1 MTDAKNQTTLYS
13 YFIDDN
19 LEQVTYSNAVV
30 TTPSVW
36 FTYDTNYNRIVSM
49 TDGTGITTY
58 SYYAVT
64 NGQLGA
70 GMLAAV
76 TGPLTN
82 STITYDYDALGRT
95 TNRAINSVAQQ
106 LTYDA
111 LGRVTI
117 ITNVLGSFT
126 NTFLGAT
133 ALLATNFYP
142 NGQKTVL
149 SYFSITNDERLQQ
162 IQNMTPAGQNL
173 STFGYVYDPVGQ
185 ITNWTEQ
192 ADTNAATIQTMQYDT
207 VNELLSDTV
216 YSNTM
221 AGAILK
227 QYAYGYDLAANRTS
241 EQIGTGTNGLVA
253 ISQSFYNSVNQ
264 LTNRASGSGP
274 VQFAGAL
281 DKQGIVTVAGNPATV
296 NHFTTNY
303 FGYGT
308 VMNGTNVVPIV
319 ATDYNNNSRTNRY
332 QLVVTNNGISETLT
346 YDLDGNLASVVTA
359 TSTNIYQW
367 DAANRLVGITNGAN
381 QSQFSYDGL
390 GRRVEDA
397 EVQSGVA
404 TDSRFVWCG
413 TELCEQ
419 RDSTGTNVTKRFFNG
434 GEQISGTNY
443 YFTRDHLGSVREMM
457 DSAGAIRVRYD
468 YDPYGRQTV
477 VSGSMSADFAYAG
490 MFVHQPSE
498 LNLTFHRSYSAD
510 LGRWTN
516 RDPLEEEAGLNLYDY
531 VDNNPINVVDTLGLS
546 SADVTKLYNLY
557 AQELQRMTDAGER
570 LDTEGDSTIGWL
582 NNLLS
587 WIDPKKKGCGD
598 QAADIYLVV
607 VRQAYDD
614 TWTFDIPQIFRPLPH
629 QFVTA
634 TSSNPNDPKITIDP
648 WTGTFYEE
656 NPDGTGTLLTVPII
670 PKAKHC
676 G

>member
-1 MTDAKNQTTLYS
+1 
-13 YFIDDN
+13 
-19 LEQVTYSNAVV
+19 
-30 TTPSVW
+30 
-36 FTYDTNYNRIVSM
+36 
-49 TDGTGITTY
+49 
-58 SYYAVT
+58 
-64 NGQLGA
+64 
-70 GMLAAV
+70 
-76 TGPLTN
+76 
-82 STITYDYDALGRT
+82 
-95 TNRAINSVAQQ
+95 
-106 LTYDA
+106 
-111 LGRVTI
+111 
-117 ITNVLGSFT
+117 
-126 NTFLGAT
+126 
-133 ALLATNFYP
+133 
-142 NGQKTVL
+142 
-149 SYFSITNDERLQQ
+149 
-162 IQNMTPAGQNL
+162 
-173 STFGYVYDPVGQ
+173 
-185 ITNWTEQ
+185 
-192 ADTNAATIQTMQYDT
+192 
-207 VNELLSDTV
+207 
-216 YSNTM
+216 
-221 AGAILK
+221 
-227 QYAYGYDLAANRTS
+227 
-241 EQIGTGTNGLVA
+241 
-253 ISQSFYNSVNQ
+253 
-264 LTNRASGSGP
+264 
-274 VQFAGAL
+274 
-281 DKQGIVTVAGNPATV
+281 
-296 NHFTTNY
+296 
-303 FGYGT
+303 
-308 VMNGTNVVPIV
+308 
-319 ATDYNNNSRTNRY
+319 
-332 QLVVTNNGISETLT
+332 
-346 YDLDGNLASVVTA
+346 
-359 TSTNIYQW
+359 
-367 DAANRLVGITNGAN
+367 
-381 QSQFSYDGL
+381 
-390 GRRVEDA
+390 VEDA